1 MELLK
6 DRRVLLG
13 GGGALALIAGLG
25 IALTVMH
32 GAKSPTDDPP
42 ASRAGLVVETG
53 RADDTKLDPARPL
66 RCFVGGQ
73 FVGETTLAECAKK
86 NGVATGA
93 LDVGVDETG
102 ALAAADQAGTVLT
115 PLPPPAEALT
125 VAAPAAIQTAP
136 TPSISSTPLAVCWR
150 YAGGEWRKLP
160 GEITVNACAQRMLGR
175 QVREGGRGHLRPL
188 GRPDPAHRAGQGR
201 DPRPTTAPSIRSS
214 TWGRAAPSRRP
225 KRAQRPCAF
234 PSSPSRSSPPPPPSA

>member
-6 DRRVLLG
+6 DRRVLLV
-13 GGGALALIAGLG
+13 GGGALALVAGLG
-25 IALTVMH
+25 IALVLMH
-32 GAKSPTDDPP
+32 GAKSPTDAPP

-102 ALAAADQAGTVLT
+102 ALAAADQAGLVLT
-115 PLPPPAEALT
+115 PLPPPADAVA
-125 VAAPAAIQTAP
+125 VAAPAAPTTAP
-136 TPSISSTPLAVCWR
+136 TTLSAPLAVCWR
-150 YAGGEWRKLP
+150 YAGGEWRKQP
-160 GEITVNACAQRMLGR
+160 GEITLNACAQQLYDGR
-175 QVREGGRGHLRPL
+175 CERPGGATYGRWGDETLRRVP
-188 GRPDPAHRAGQGR
+188 GRVESSSDNRTFHSIIEQGPDCSI
-201 DPRPTTAPSIRSS
+201 PSV
-214 TWGRAAPSRRP
+214 
-225 KRAQRPCAF
+225 
-234 PSSPSRSSPPPPPSA
+234 

>member
-6 DRRVLLG
+6 DRRIVLAG
-13 GGGALALIAGLG
+13 GAALALLAGLG
-25 IALTVMH
+25 IAIVLL
-32 GAKSPTDDPP
+32 GGKGKPTEPPP
-42 ASRAGLVVETG
+42 ASRAGLIVETG

-115 PLPPPAEALT
+115 PLPPPT
-125 VAAPAAIQTAP
+125 IDAPPTSAVSPGPAPSPTA
-136 TPSISSTPLAVCWR
+136 TASSTPLAACWR
-150 YAGGEWRKLP
+150 YAGAEWRRLP
-160 GEITVNACAQRMLGR
+160 GDITLSACAQTLFAGR
-175 QVREGGRGHLRPL
+175 CERPGGATYGRWGEETLRLVP
-188 GRPDPAHRAGQGR
+188 GRVEASSDNRSFHTVIDQGPNCSIPAAG
-201 DPRPTTAPSIRSS
+201 
-214 TWGRAAPSRRP
+214 
-225 KRAQRPCAF
+225 
-234 PSSPSRSSPPPPPSA
+234 

>member
-13 GGGALALIAGLG
+13 GGAALALIAGLG

-32 GAKSPTDDPP
+32 GSKSSTDAPP
-42 ASRAGLVVETG
+42 ASRGGLVVETG

-102 ALAAADQAGTVLT
+102 ALAAADQAGLVLT
-115 PLPPPAEALT
+115 PLPPPAETVA
-125 VAAPAAIQTAP
+125 VAAPAATTAAP
-136 TPSISSTPLAVCWR
+136 TPAASSTPLAVCWR
-150 YAGGEWRKLP
+150 YAGGEWRKQP
-160 GEITVNACAQRMLGR
+160 GEITLNACVQQLYSGKCERPGGATYGR
-175 QVREGGRGHLRPL
+175 WGEETLRRVPGRVESSSDNRTFHSIIEQG
-188 GRPDPAHRAGQGR
+188 PDCSI
-201 DPRPTTAPSIRSS
+201 PSV
-214 TWGRAAPSRRP
+214 
-225 KRAQRPCAF
+225 
-234 PSSPSRSSPPPPPSA
+234 

>member
-13 GGGALALIAGLG
+13 GGAALALVAGLG
-25 IALTVMH
+25 IALALMH
-32 GAKSPTDDPP
+32 GGKSPTDDPP
-42 ASRAGLVVETG
+42 ASRGGLVVETG
-53 RADDTKLDPARPL
+53 RADDKKLDSAQPL

-115 PLPPPAEALT
+115 PLPPPPEALT
-125 VAAPAAIQTAP
+125 VPAPAAAP
-136 TPSISSTPLAVCWR
+136 TIATPAVSNIPLAVCWR

-160 GEITVNACAQRMLGR
+160 GEITVNACAQQISGGKCEKAGGATYGRWGDETLRLVPGKVESSSDNRTFHSIIELG
-175 QVREGGRGHLRPL
+175 PNC
-188 GRPDPAHRAGQGR
+188 
-201 DPRPTTAPSIRSS
+201 SI
-214 TWGRAAPSRRP
+214 
-225 KRAQRPCAF
+225 
-234 PSSPSRSSPPPPPSA
+234 PSA

>member
-13 GGGALALIAGLG
+13 GGAALALVAGLG
-25 IALTVMH
+25 IALALMQ
-32 GAKSPTDDPP
+32 GGKSPTEAPP
-42 ASRAGLVVETG
+42 ASRGGLVVETG

-102 ALAAADQAGTVLT
+102 ALAAADQAGLVLT
-115 PLPPPAEALT
+115 PLPPPAEAPT
-125 VAAPAAIQTAP
+125 VPAPAA
-136 TPSISSTPLAVCWR
+136 TPAITTPAVSSTPLAVCWR

-160 GEITVNACAQRMLGR
+160 GEITVNACAQQISGGKCEKAGGATYGRWGDETLRLVPGKVESSSDNRTFHSIIELG
-175 QVREGGRGHLRPL
+175 PNC
-188 GRPDPAHRAGQGR
+188 
-201 DPRPTTAPSIRSS
+201 SI
-214 TWGRAAPSRRP
+214 
-225 KRAQRPCAF
+225 
-234 PSSPSRSSPPPPPSA
+234 PSA

>member
-1 MELLK
+1 MEVLK

-13 GGGALALIAGLG
+13 GGAALALIAGLG
-25 IALTVMH
+25 IALALMH

-53 RADDTKLDPARPL
+53 RADGKKLDSAQPL

-102 ALAAADQAGTVLT
+102 ALAAADQAGLVLT
-115 PLPPPAEALT
+115 PLPPPAEAPT
-125 VAAPAAIQTAP
+125 VPAPAAAP
-136 TPSISSTPLAVCWR
+136 TITTPAVSSAPLAVCWR

-160 GEITVNACAQRMLGR
+160 GEITVNACAQQISGGKCEKAGGATYGRWGDETIRLVPGKVESSSDNRTFHSIIDLG
-175 QVREGGRGHLRPL
+175 PNCSI
-188 GRPDPAHRAGQGR
+188 
-201 DPRPTTAPSIRSS
+201 PSV
-214 TWGRAAPSRRP
+214 
-225 KRAQRPCAF
+225 
-234 PSSPSRSSPPPPPSA
+234 

>member
-13 GGGALALIAGLG
+13 GGAALALIAGLG
-25 IALTVMH
+25 IALALMH

-53 RADDTKLDPARPL
+53 RADDKKLDSAQPL

-73 FVGETTLAECAKK
+73 FVGETTLADCAKK

-115 PLPPPAEALT
+115 PLPPPAETPA
-125 VAAPAAIQTAP
+125 VPAPAATPVAVAP
-136 TPSISSTPLAVCWR
+136 AASSAPLAVCWR

-160 GEITVNACAQRMLGR
+160 GEITVNACAQQISSGKCEKPGGATYGRWGDETIRLVPGKVESSSDNRSFHSIIDLG
-175 QVREGGRGHLRPL
+175 PNC
-188 GRPDPAHRAGQGR
+188 
-201 DPRPTTAPSIRSS
+201 SI
-214 TWGRAAPSRRP
+214 
-225 KRAQRPCAF
+225 
-234 PSSPSRSSPPPPPSA
+234 PSA

>member
-13 GGGALALIAGLG
+13 GGAALAVIAGLG
-25 IALTVMH
+25 VAFALM
-32 GAKSPTDDPP
+32 GGKDRKPAEEPP
-42 ASRAGLVVETG
+42 ASRAGLIVETG
-53 RADDTKLDPARPL
+53 RPDDTQLNDPARPL

-115 PLPPPAEALT
+115 PLPPPA
-125 VAAPAAIQTAP
+125 VAAPVATAP
-136 TPSISSTPLAVCWR
+136 TPAPTGPAAASSA
-150 YAGGEWRKLP
+150 
-160 GEITVNACAQRMLGR
+160 
-175 QVREGGRGHLRPL
+175 PL
-188 GRPDPAHRAGQGR
+188 GVC
-201 DPRPTTAPSIRSS
+201 
-214 TWGRAAPSRRP
+214 
-225 KRAQRPCAF
+225 QR
-234 PSSPSRSSPPPPPSA
+234 

>member
-13 GGGALALIAGLG
+13 GGAALALIAGLG
-25 IALTVMH
+25 IALVLMH
-32 GAKSPTDDPP
+32 GAKSPTEDPP

-53 RADDTKLDPARPL
+53 RADDTKLDANRPL

-86 NGVATGA
+86 NGVATGS

-115 PLPPPAEALT
+115 PLPPPAEAPT
-125 VAAPAAIQTAP
+125 VPAPAATPTAP
-136 TPSISSTPLAVCWR
+136 TPAVSSTPLAVCWR

-160 GEITVNACAQRMLGR
+160 GEITVNACAQQLSGGKCEKAGGATYGRWGDETLRLVPGKVESSSDNRTFHSIIELG
-175 QVREGGRGHLRPL
+175 PNCSI
-188 GRPDPAHRAGQGR
+188 
-201 DPRPTTAPSIRSS
+201 PSV
-214 TWGRAAPSRRP
+214 
-225 KRAQRPCAF
+225 
-234 PSSPSRSSPPPPPSA
+234 